1 MKTSAFIFAST
12 LLLGAGSSLAQGNA
26 PTATPTDPQI
36 AHIVVT
42 ANQIDIDAGKHAQSK
57 ASSKDVKAFAKQM
70 VTDHTGVNKQAG
82 ELAKKLKLTPEDN
95 PTSRNLKAAADD
107 MEKQLKGM
115 KGKDF
120 DKAYVDNEVTFH
132 QTVLDSIDKTLLPN
146 AKNEELKNL
155 ITKTRPAI
163 AAHLEHAKQLQSSLN
178 K

>member
-1 MKTSAFIFAST
+1 MKTSAFLLAGA
-12 LLLGAGSSLAQGNA
+12 LLLDAGISLAQGNT

-70 VTDHTGVNKQAG
+70 VTDHTGVNKQAS

-95 PTSRNLKAAADD
+95 PTSRNLKAGAED

-115 KGKDF
+115 KGKDY
-120 DKAYVDNEVTFH
+120 DKAYVDNEVNFH
-132 QTVLDSIDKTLLPN
+132 QTVLDAIDKTLLPN
-146 AKNEELKNL
+146 AKNDELKNL
-155 ITKTRPAI
+155 LTKTRPAI
-163 AAHLEHAKQLQSSLN
+163 AAHLEHAKQLQSTLN